1 MRKLCLLVL
10 LLALPAVALPP
21 VAGEDRF
28 HTVKAGEN
36 LAGIAKHY
44 GLAIE
49 HLAWAN
55 GLPISLAAPVG
66 QTLRVPLRR
75 ILPANPPKNGL
86 VVNLPERG
94 VYLFKNGRFIR
105 FYAVSIGM
113 KQPEKFRTPT
123 GAYKITEKLK
133 NPDWHAPKWAK
144 MKVKVVKAGDD
155 KNPLGDRWIGI
166 SAEGVGFHATKSEKY
181 IGDAVSHG
189 CLRMIPS
196 LAHELFD
203 HVKVGMPVRIEY
215 QPIRLGVAKNGEIV
229 MATFP
234 DVYKQGMSVALARQV
249 LGQGGVSPGLVKESL
264 LGRVVKATLGRPIAV
279 VSRPV
284 AVKGQ
289 QSPLALIANGRLL
302 LATDL
307 ARKLGLKVTWT
318 QPGQTLEVT
327 QGDKKETYQVNDT
340 AQLYRGRVLLPARD
354 LKETFAVKFEFDP
367 KKRVVAVP
375 RAAR

>member
-1 MRKLCLLVL
+1 MRKLLLVL

-36 LAGIAKHY
+36 LADIAKHY
-44 GLAIE
+44 GLALE

-55 GLPISLAAPVG
+55 GLPISLEAPAG
-66 QTLRVPLRR
+66 RKLRVPLRR
-75 ILPANPPKNGL
+75 ILPANPPKSGL

-94 VYLFKNGRFIR
+94 VYLFKDNRFIR

-123 GAYKITEKLK
+123 GAFKLTEKVK

-144 MKVKVVKAGDD
+144 MKVKVVKAGD
-155 KNPLGDRWIGI
+155 KLNPLGDRWIGI
-166 SAEGVGFHATKSEKY
+166 SAEGVGFHATKSEDY

-189 CLRMIPS
+189 CLRMVPS
-196 LAHELFD
+196 LAHELFE

-215 QPIRLGVAKNGEIV
+215 QPIRLGVAGDGEIV

-249 LGQGGVSPGLVKESL
+249 LGQGGISPGLVNEKL
-264 LGRVVKATLGRPIAV
+264 LGRVVNAKLGRPIAL

-289 QSPLALIANGRLL
+289 STPLALISNGRLL

-307 ARKLGLKVTWT
+307 LRKLGLKVAWT
-318 QPGQTLEVT
+318 TPGQTLEVT
-327 QGDKKETYQVNDT
+327 QGAKTETFEVNET
-340 AQLYRGRVLLPARD
+340 AQLYRGRVLLPARE
-354 LKETFAVKFEFDP
+354 LKETFAMKYEFDP
-367 KKRVVAVP
+367 KERVVEVP